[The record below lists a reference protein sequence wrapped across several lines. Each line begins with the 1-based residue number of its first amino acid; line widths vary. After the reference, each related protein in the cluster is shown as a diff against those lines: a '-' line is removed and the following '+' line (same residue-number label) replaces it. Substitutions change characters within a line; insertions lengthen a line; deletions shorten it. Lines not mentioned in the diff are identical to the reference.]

1 MSKINKLII
10 AAAGAGKTT
19 YLINEALKQDKEV
32 LITTYTEANESE
44 IKKKFIEING
54 AIPKNVTIQTWFSML
69 LQHGVKPYQDYLT
82 DKKLMG

>member
-19 YLINEALKQDKEV
+19 YIIHEALKQDKEV

-44 IKKKFIEING
+44 IKKKFIEY
-54 AIPKNVTIQTWFSML
+54 KV
-69 LQHGVKPYQDYLT
+69 
-82 DKKLMG
+82 